1 MKNLKKNLMSLK
13 KDLNA
18 ITKKVDKMIAA
29 VGKVEKPK
37 VTKKAKPKAVKAKV
51 VKPKPKKKVVAK
63 KSVAKKVTKTTDADT
78 VFNIIK
84 KYKKGVGT
92 AALMKNIGFDQKK
105 IFNIVYKLKKQG
117 KIKSAGKGV
126 YVKT

>member
-1 MKNLKKNLMSLK
+1 MKNLKKNLKSLK

-37 VTKKAKPKAVKAKV
+37 VTKKAKPKL
-51 VKPKPKKKVVAK
+51 VKPKPKKKIVAK

-84 KYKKGVGT
+84 RYKKGVGT

-105 IFNIVYKLKKQG
+105 VFNIVYKLKKQG

-126 YVKT
+126 YVKA